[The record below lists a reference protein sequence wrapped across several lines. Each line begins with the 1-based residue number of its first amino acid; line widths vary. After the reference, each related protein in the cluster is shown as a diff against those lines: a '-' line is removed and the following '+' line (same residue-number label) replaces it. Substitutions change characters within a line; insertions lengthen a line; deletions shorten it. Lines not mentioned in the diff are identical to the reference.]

1 MGARNPTAQGIA
13 AVPPPARA
21 GSLTPQQGPQ
31 HVLKAEAARPDATDR
46 GAPANASPV
55 GGPTGTGQPA
65 AAGPAGNGSIP
76 IIALARDRAVRERE
90 RRSPTVA
97 SPQPTGLRVALWS
110 DGALVIERG
119 AVFVASLTAEETR
132 HLVQYLDK
140 VLLDR
145 EPATQAA

>member
-1 MGARNPTAQGIA
+1 
-13 AVPPPARA
+13 
-21 GSLTPQQGPQ
+21 
-31 HVLKAEAARPDATDR
+31 
-46 GAPANASPV
+46 
-55 GGPTGTGQPA
+55 
-65 AAGPAGNGSIP
+65 
-76 IIALARDRAVRERE
+76 LARDRAVRERE